1 MCAVFGILGEYD
13 ETKAKEALSRL
24 THRGPD
30 YCGVVQT
37 NSLFFA
43 HQRLSIQDTHP
54 RSHQPLR
61 HKNILLSF
69 NGEIYNFQ
77 ELKEELCFE
86 FQTQSDSEVIIA
98 AYLKW
103 GVDFVQHLRG
113 MFAIAL
119 LDGDSLYLFRDR
131 LGKKP
136 LFFMHPKGTSSLSLT
151 AQSSFIFASEIKAL
165 TPFLN
170 KTQMNDDALMSYL
183 SFLAP
188 TPPHTFYEGIHKLAA
203 GEFLTYKNS
212 KVEIKRYFDLL
223 DAKPNIITER
233 DESIYSLEKILDE
246 SISMRLNAD
255 VPMASLLSGGIDSA
269 TINAYALKNGVTLDT
284 YTLGYKEFAKYDER
298 ENARE
303 SAAFLGLNNREVI
316 ISQEDFINAS
326 DSVFD
331 AMDEPLNDPAA
342 IPLYLLFDKI
352 KEDGYRV
359 VMSGEGSDELFLG
372 YRQYFEYLDIE
383 GASNLAHK
391 NWLKKYFRANFSMNR
406 EWEWYKRI
414 FDETLLFRT
423 SGDKF
428 TDLQKNKLMR
438 RNVKDNE
445 SLKYLKPYRER
456 FESSAH
462 SDESIWYSYIDLN
475 LFQAEHFLTKLDRV
489 SMAHSIESRT
499 PFLDHTLASAVFSIS
514 PQLRYEDGITK
525 SLLKDIM
532 KSTLDTKM
540 LKRKKKGFS
549 NPYTEYLVH
558 SKRIDIITKVNEQT
572 GMFKRKELAEYIN
585 TASKGSFKQHV
596 WGLYVLSCWIEKN
609 LL

>member
-1 MCAVFGILGEYD
+1 MCGVFGIVGEYD
-13 ETKAKEALSRL
+13 ESKAKYALSKL

-30 YCGVVQT
+30 HCGITQKP
-37 NSLFFA
+37 NLFFA
-43 HQRLSIQDTHP
+43 HQRLSILDTDK
-54 RSHQPLR
+54 RSHQPLKY
-61 HKNILLSF
+61 KNILLSF
-69 NGEIYNFQ
+69 NGEIYNFKDIKR
-77 ELKEELCFE
+77 ELDYE
-86 FQTQSDSEVIIA
+86 FTTESDSEVIIA

-103 GVDFVQHLRG
+103 GLSFIQRLRG

-119 LDGDSLYLFRDR
+119 MDGETLYLFRDR

-136 LFFMHPKGTSSLSLT
+136 LFYMDGSV
-151 AQSSFIFASEIKAL
+151 FIFASEIKAL

-170 KTQMNDDALMSYL
+170 KTRMNEDALMSYL

-188 TPPHTFYEGIHKLAA
+188 TPPHTFYEGINKLAA
-203 GEFLTYKNS
+203 GEYLTYKDG
-212 KVEIKRYFDLL
+212 KVEVKRYYDLL
-223 DAKPNIITER
+223 DAEPNIITHR
-233 DESIYSLEKILDE
+233 DEAIFTLEKLLDE

-269 TINAYALKNGVTLDT
+269 TINAYTLSHGVKMDT
-284 YTLGYKEFAKYDER
+284 YTLGYEEFSKYDER
-298 ENARE
+298 ANAAQ
-303 SAAFLGLNNREVI
+303 SAEFLGLKNSQVVI
-316 ISQEDFINAS
+316 NQDDFINAS
-326 DSVFD
+326 DKVFD

-352 KEDGYRV
+352 KQDGYKV

-414 FDETLLFRT
+414 FDDTLLFRT

-445 SLKYLKPYRER
+445 SLKYLAPYREK
-456 FESSAH
+456 FENSKH
-462 SDESIWYSYIDLN
+462 EDESIWYSYIDLN

-499 PFLDHTLASAVFSIS
+499 PFLDHKLASAVFSIS
-514 PQLRYEDGITK
+514 PKLRYEDGVTK
-525 SLLKDIM
+525 SLLKEIM
-532 KSTLDTKM
+532 KPKLNETI

-549 NPYTEYLVH
+549 NPYMEYLIN
-558 SKRIDIITKVNEQT
+558 SNKIDLIREVNNET
-572 GMFKRKELAEYIN
+572 GMFKQRELSEYIE

-596 WGLYVLSCWIEKN
+596 WGLYVLSHWIKKN

>member
-13 ETKAKEALSRL
+13 EGQAKYALSRL
-24 THRGPD
+24 AHRGPD
-30 YCGVVQT
+30 YCGIVQK
-37 NSLFFA
+37 NNLFFA
-43 HQRLSIQDTHP
+43 HQRLTILDSHS
-54 RSHQPLR
+54 RSHQPLS
-61 HKNILLSF
+61 HKDVLLSF
-69 NGEIYNFQ
+69 NGEIYNFK
-77 ELKEELCFE
+77 ELRKELNHE

-119 LDGDSLYLFRDR
+119 LDGETLYLFRDR

-136 LFFMHPKGTSSLSLT
+136 LFFMHDT
-151 AQSSFIFASEIKAL
+151 AFRFASEIKAL

-188 TPPHTFYEGIHKLAA
+188 TPPHTFYKGINKLAA
-203 GEFLTYKNS
+203 GEFLTYKDD
-212 KVEIKRYFDLL
+212 KVVVKRYFDLL
-223 DAKPNIITER
+223 DVKPNIITDR
-233 DESIYSLEKILDE
+233 DEAIYSLEKILDE
-246 SISMRLNAD
+246 SISIRLNAD

-269 TINAYALKNGVTLDT
+269 TINAYALKHETKLNT
-284 YTLGYKEFAKYDER
+284 YTIGYKEFSKYDER
-298 ENARE
+298 QNARE
-303 SAAFLGLNNREVI
+303 SADFLGLQNTQVE
-316 ISQEDFINAS
+316 ISQDDFINAS
-326 DSVFD
+326 DKVFD

-342 IPLYLLFDKI
+342 IPLYILFEKI
-352 KEDGYRV
+352 KADDYKI

-391 NWLKKYFRANFSMNR
+391 NWLKKYFRSNFSMNR

-428 TDLQKNKLMR
+428 TDLQKNNLMR

-445 SLKYLKPYRER
+445 SLKYLQPYRDR

-462 SDESIWYSYIDLN
+462 NDESIWYSYIDLN

-499 PFLDHTLASAVFSIS
+499 PFLDHKLASTVFSIS
-514 PQLRYEDGITK
+514 PKLRYEDGITK
-525 SLLKDIM
+525 LLLKEIM
-532 KSTLDTKM
+532 KPLLDEKI

-549 NPYTEYLVH
+549 NPYMEYLIN
-558 SKRIDIITKVNEQT
+558 SKKIDIITQVNEET
-572 GMFKRKELAEYIN
+572 GMFKRDKLAQYIN

-596 WGLYVLSCWIEKN
+596 WGLYILSCWIKKN

>member
-1 MCAVFGILGEYD
+1 MCAVFGISGEYD
-13 ETKAKEALSRL
+13 EGQAKYALSLL

-30 YCGVVQT
+30 YCGVIQKNT
-37 NSLFFA
+37 LFFA
-43 HQRLSIQDTHP
+43 HQRLTILDSHS
-54 RSHQPLR
+54 RSHQPL
-61 HKNILLSF
+61 KYEKILLSF
-69 NGEIYNFQ
+69 NGEIYNFK
-77 ELKEELCFE
+77 ELRKELE
-86 FQTQSDSEVIIA
+86 FRYETQSDTEVIIA

-103 GVDFVQHLRG
+103 GVEFVQHLRG

-119 LDGDSLYLFRDR
+119 LDGETLYLFRDR

-136 LFFMHPKGTSSLSLT
+136 LFFMHDS
-151 AQSSFIFASEIKAL
+151 AFRFASEIKAL

-170 KTQMNDDALMSYL
+170 KTQMNEEALMSYL

-188 TPPHTFYEGIHKLAA
+188 TPPHTFYQGIQKLAA
-203 GEFLTYKNS
+203 GEFLTYQNG
-212 KVEIKRYFDLL
+212 KVEVKRYFDLL
-223 DAKPNIITER
+223 DAEPNIITDR
-233 DESIYSLEKILDE
+233 DEAIYSLEKLLDE

-269 TINAYALKNGVTLDT
+269 TINAYALKNGVKLNT
-284 YTLGYKEFAKYDER
+284 YTLGYKEFSKYDER
-298 ENARE
+298 KNAAL
-303 SAAFLGLNNREVI
+303 SAEFLGLQNKQVE
-316 ISQEDFINAS
+316 ISQDNFINAS
-326 DSVFD
+326 DKVFD
-331 AMDEPLNDPAA
+331 IMDEPLNDPAA
-342 IPLYLLFDKI
+342 IPLYLLFEKI
-352 KEDGYRV
+352 KEDDYKV

-428 TDLQKNKLMR
+428 TDLQKNNLMR

-445 SLKYLKPYRER
+445 SLKYLKPYRDR
-456 FESSAH
+456 FENSAH
-462 SDESIWYSYIDLN
+462 SDESMWYSYIDLN

-499 PFLDHTLASAVFSIS
+499 PFLDHKLASIIFSIT
-514 PQLRYEDGITK
+514 PELRYKDGVTK
-525 SLLKDIM
+525 SLLREIM
-532 KSTLDTKM
+532 KPTLDEKI

-549 NPYTEYLVH
+549 NPYMEYLVS
-558 SKRIDIITKVNEQT
+558 SKKIDLITEVNEQT
-572 GMFKRKELAEYIN
+572 GIFKRDKLNEYIQ
-585 TASKGSFKQHV
+585 TASKGGFKQHV
-596 WGLYVLSCWIEKN
+596 WGLYTLSYWIKKN
-609 LL
+609 IL

>member
-13 ETKAKEALSRL
+13 ETQAKYALSRL

-30 YCGVVQT
+30 YCGVVQK
-37 NSLFFA
+37 NNLFFA
-43 HQRLSIQDTHP
+43 HQRLTILDSHS
-54 RSHQPLR
+54 RSHQPLK

-69 NGEIYNFQ
+69 NGEIYNFK
-77 ELKEELCFE
+77 ELRSELEHE
-86 FQTQSDSEVIIA
+86 FQTQSDTEVIIA

-119 LDGDSLYLFRDR
+119 LDNETLYLFRDR

-136 LFFMHPKGTSSLSLT
+136 LFYMEG
-151 AQSSFIFASEIKAL
+151 AAFIFSSEIKAL

-170 KTQMNDDALMSYL
+170 KMQMNDDALMSYL

-188 TPPHTFYEGIHKLAA
+188 TPPHTFYKGINKLAA
-203 GEFLTYKNS
+203 GEFLTYKNG
-212 KVEIKRYFDLL
+212 KVEVKRYFDLL
-223 DAKPNIITER
+223 DTKPNIITDR
-233 DESIYSLEKILDE
+233 DEAVYTLEKLLHE

-269 TINAYALKNGVTLDT
+269 TINAYAIKHGVRLNT
-284 YTLGYKEFAKYDER
+284 YTLGYKEFTKYDER

-303 SAAFLGLNNREVI
+303 SAVSLGINNTQVE
-316 ISQEDFINAS
+316 ISQDDFINAS
-326 DSVFD
+326 DKVFD
-331 AMDEPLNDPAA
+331 ALDEPLNDPAA
-342 IPLYLLFDKI
+342 VPLYLLFEKI
-352 KEDGYRV
+352 KADDYKV

-391 NWLKKYFRANFSMNR
+391 NWLKKYFRSNFSMNR

-428 TDLQKNKLMR
+428 TDLQKNNLMR

-462 SDESIWYSYIDLN
+462 SDESMWYSYIDLN
-475 LFQAEHFLTKLDRV
+475 MFQAEHFLTKLDRV

-499 PFLDHTLASAVFSIS
+499 PFLDHKLASTVFSIS
-514 PQLRYEDGITK
+514 PELRYKDGVTK
-525 SLLKDIM
+525 SLLKEIM
-532 KSTLDTKM
+532 KPTLDEKI

-549 NPYTEYLVH
+549 NPYMEYLVN
-558 SKRIDIITKVNEQT
+558 SKRIDIITQVNEQT
-572 GMFKRKELAEYIN
+572 GMFKREELAEYIN
-585 TASKGSFKQHV
+585 TASRGSFKQHV
-596 WGLYVLSCWIEKN
+596 WGLYVLSCWIKKN